1 MREIQEYIANI
12 SVIPIL
18 TDQGISTM
26 FGNVTVHESDKLDKV
41 IDLKHNALY
50 KGPCK

>member
-1 MREIQEYIANI
+1 M
-12 SVIPIL
+12 IPIL

-41 IDLKHNALY
+41 IVLEHNALY